1 MAPKVNEFRTPTLEQ
16 QQDFAL
22 KLYFGNGDPLTRSIR
37 RAYLDLC
44 RTAHGIGSHGRKV
57 EESKEAIRGSI
68 EEICHSE
75 MMQDQFDDWH
85 KNLCLRL
92 CEIFEPKFNFT
103 VGQAQ
108 KWVNM
113 TFKYLYVFGEAKAPG
128 YRNLYQFC
136 HVPIDKV
143 IMKALKN
150 LPQHDS
156 GSDFQV
162 TWSRIEDYSEYL
174 AFQERLRIE
183 FKGSSPLAV
192 EFWLWQ
198 GESQ

>member
-1 MAPKVNEFRTPTLEQ
+1 MNEYRRPTPEQ

-44 RTAHGIGSHGRKV
+44 RTAHGIGSYGSKV
-57 EESKEAIRGSI
+57 KESKEAIREAI
-68 EEICHSE
+68 EEIRHRDMTQVE
-75 MMQDQFDDWH
+75 FDEWH
-85 KNLCLRL
+85 KNLCMRL
-92 CEIFEPKFNFT
+92 CEIFGPKFKFN

-128 YRNLYQFC
+128 YRHLYDLC

-150 LPQHDS
+150 VPQHDS
-156 GSDFQV
+156 KGDFQFA
-162 TWSRIEDYSEYL
+162 WSRIDDYSEYL
-174 AFQERLRIE
+174 AFQELLRKE
-183 FKGSSPLAV
+183 FKDSSPLAM

-198 GESQ
+198 GEIQ